1 MTGYCTSNNGLPPV
15 IMELARET
23 GTNDG
28 KGGKEQEIIKR
39 EWQISVGGRG
49 GGGRKIR
56 GRERKIYKR
65 RS

>member
-39 EWQISVGGRG
+39 EWQISVGGREEEK
-49 GGGRKIR
+49 GR
-56 GRERKIYKR
+56 
-65 RS
+65 S